1 MAQIAACVPPGWN
14 GSACDLGKRDCGQP
28 TSGQNGH
35 TTPNLLHHAVGHGA
49 NRGLCASEPE
59 RAFTRPG
66 QTHSETG
73 GCKMKQAHKSTFEPS
88 SRKNGAICDLCA
100 RGQERTCA
108 RPGQTRQQAADL
120 GAKRAHNP
128 GSSPPPA
135 LPWRKSR
142 LVCPGQRVAEICY
155 PHRYLSHLPIGP
167 ECPHCEKS
175 QTTAAISAA
184 RSIDSKQSRHG
195 ETTAEPR

>member
-1 MAQIAACVPPGWN
+1 MPH
-14 GSACDLGKRDCGQP
+14 S
-28 TSGQNGH
+28 H
-35 TTPNLLHHAVGHGA
+35 TTPDCRSETRRSVLRPSCAGTQQSPQAHKSTFEPSLQKNGA
-49 NRGLCASEPE
+49 NCDLCVSELE